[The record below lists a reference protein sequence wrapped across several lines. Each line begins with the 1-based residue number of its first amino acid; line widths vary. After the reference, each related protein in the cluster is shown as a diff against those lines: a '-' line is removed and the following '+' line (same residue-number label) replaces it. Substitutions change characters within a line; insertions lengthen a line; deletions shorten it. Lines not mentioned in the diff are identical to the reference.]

1 MFQRLLLAAAVTA
14 ALALPALA
22 RADEPEACEQ
32 VLKRL
37 DDAMKTTTLTDEQ
50 KVQVTGLRKQGLEKC
65 KVEKDAEADAD
76 FQAALKILGK

>member
-14 ALALPALA
+14 ALALPSLA

-37 DDAMKTTTLTDEQ
+37 DDALKTATLTDEQ
-50 KVQVTGLRKQGLEKC
+50 KTQVTGLRKQGLEKC

-76 FQAALKILGK
+76 FQAALKILGQ